1 MEQRADEVAWLLELA
16 VNPGAGDSVRAMME
30 ELTASTT
37 AEPGALSYAWFRS
50 DDGRVVAISE
60 RYTDSAAVVT
70 HLTTF
75 GETFAKRFLAALT
88 PTRMTVLG
96 APSEEAQQALS
107 ALNPTYLGYF
117 GGFTARSVSDGP
129 PAQGFATGS

>member
-1 MEQRADEVAWLLELA
+1 MEQRVDEVAWLLELA
-16 VNPGAGDSVRAMME
+16 VNPGAGDTVRAVME
-30 ELTASTT
+30 EMAASTT

-50 DDGRVVAISE
+50 DDGGVVAISE

-96 APSEEAQQALS
+96 ARARKPS
-107 ALNPTYLGYF
+107 
-117 GGFTARSVSDGP
+117 RR
-129 PAQGFATGS
+129 

>member
-16 VNPGAGDSVRAMME
+16 INPGAGDTVRAVME
-30 ELTASTT
+30 DMVTSTT

-50 DDGRVVAISE
+50 ADGRLVAISE

-75 GETFAKRFLAALT
+75 GETFAQRFLAAMT
-88 PTRMTVLG
+88 PTRMTVFG
-96 APSEEAQQALS
+96 APSEEAKQALS
-107 ALNPTYLGYF
+107 ALNPMYLGYF
-117 GGFTARSVSDGP
+117 GGFTARAVIDDT
-129 PAQGFATGS
+129 PAQGLATGS